1 MKYSFDTINNIL
13 DKKGYFVIKN
23 FVEDQDIDKNFLTYL
38 KKKKNKKKKK

>member
-1 MKYSFDTINNIL
+1 MNLNYNAISNIL

-38 KKKKNKKKKK
+38 KQKIKLMN